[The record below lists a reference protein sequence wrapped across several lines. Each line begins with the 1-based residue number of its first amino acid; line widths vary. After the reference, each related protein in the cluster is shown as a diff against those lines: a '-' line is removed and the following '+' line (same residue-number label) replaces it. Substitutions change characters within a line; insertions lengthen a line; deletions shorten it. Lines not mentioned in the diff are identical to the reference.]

1 MAKIEADIFNT
12 ASVDALLF
20 IAALALFALGLVLN
34 RFKHKKLCMIISC
47 FTVLSIAAYLCLAKL
62 SSNETVFAF
71 NQLYVSNQYT
81 NLFKLILVITT
92 MVIFLLAFGAG
103 RLNSK
108 FFEIEFVA
116 LSLITLLSS
125 FIMISANDLV
135 PFYLGLELQFIC
147 SCALLSLDKVNGKII
162 KYFFLNLLFSAVLLL
177 GIALLY
183 TALYTTNFSVIIA
196 AYSAT
201 NKIPSS
207 AVLGFGLLM
216 IGLVFKLLGPP
227 LNGLHSNTSLP
238 TYMLLVLITK
248 STIVFVLLKLLVGD
262 LGILR
267 GGSLLIMKFAA
278 LAFMSIGAAGLI
290 NQTDI
295 KQLMTRSALYNIGW
309 ILLGVASN
317 SEGGAKAAVVSL
329 IILIT
334 ALIGLYALIAMI
346 EATDISSLKGLGK
359 AKPIVAHSFTILA
372 LSVMGFPP
380 LAGFLGRF
388 QVMLAIINAEFYV
401 LAFLAII
408 TMIAFA
414 FYFFKLLRPMYFDL
428 PKAKAAQGYSLEFIV
443 IVSASVIL
451 NLLLISMPS
460 SLNLITSYLKGLY

>member
-47 FTVLSIAAYLCLAKL
+47 FTVLSIVAYLCLAKL
-62 SSNETVFAF
+62 GSNETVFAF
-71 NQLYVSNQYT
+71 NQLYVSNQYI
-81 NLFKLILVITT
+81 NLFKLILIITT
-92 MVIFLLAFGAG
+92 MVIFLLGLGDG
-103 RLNSK
+103 RFNSK
-108 FFEIEFVA
+108 VFEIEFVA

-147 SCALLSLDKVNGKII
+147 SCALLSLDKANGEII
-162 KYFFLNLLFSAVLLL
+162 KYFFLNLLFSALVLL
-177 GIALLY
+177 GIALVY
-183 TALYTTNFSVIIA
+183 VALYTTNFSVLIA
-196 AYSAT
+196 TYSAS
-201 NKIPSS
+201 NKIPAG
-207 AVLGFGLLM
+207 AVLGFGLMM
-216 IGLVFKLLGPP
+216 IGLVFKLLGP
-227 LNGLHSNTSLP
+227 LNSSHSNTSLP
-238 TYMLLVLITK
+238 TDMVLVLITK

-278 LAFMSIGAAGLI
+278 LAFMGISTAGLI

-295 KQLMTRSALYNIGW
+295 KQLTTRSAIYNIGW

-346 EATDISSLKGLGK
+346 EAADISSLKGLGK
-359 AKPIVAHSFTILA
+359 AKPMVAHSFTILA

-388 QVMLAIINAEFYV
+388 QVMLAIINSEFYV

-414 FYFFKLLRPMYFDL
+414 FYFFKLLRPMYFNL
-428 PKAKAAQGYSLEFIV
+428 PQAKAAQGYSLEFIL
-443 IVSASVIL
+443 IASASVIL

-460 SLNLITSYLKGLY
+460 SLNLITSYLKELY